1 MKQGQILIIVLLV
14 VVVILAVGLSV
25 ASRNITNLRTSTQT
39 EQSQRAFTAAEGGVE
54 DVLSRISTIPS
65 GSSLAIDVGG
75 LTANVNVTSSPVY
88 EQKITTEEVG
98 QVDLT
103 ALGGNQVQIEWAS
116 NNPQSGEAPAEG
128 PASIEVSLVY
138 GSGVADYQVAR
149 WFFAGANPPAYVLR
163 GNEVL
168 GSNIANSTNSCTSSK
183 YVNCMLV
190 DLSRAPSYILP
201 RILRIK
207 PFWLATTARVSG
219 DGFDLPPQ
227 QYEVKSTA
235 ATEIGVTRSVEVVR
249 SALPHLPAV
258 FDYALFSEGD
268 IIK

>member
-65 GSSLAIDVGG
+65 GSNLAIDVGG
-75 LTANVNVTSSPVY
+75 LTANVNVVGSPIY
-88 EQKITTEEVG
+88 ESPIGTDEVG
-98 QVDLT
+98 QIKLEGF
-103 ALGGNQVQIEWAS
+103 GGSQVKVEWAK
-116 NNPQSGEAPAEG
+116 NKNAELEIPVTG
-128 PASIEVSLVY
+128 SASVEVSLIW
-138 GSGVADYQVAR
+138 GGPPDYDVER
-149 WFFAGANPPAYVLR
+149 WFFPGTVARSEETLGLNP
-163 GNEVL
+163 
-168 GSNIANSTNSCTSSK
+168 
-183 YVNCMLV
+183 
-190 DLSRAPSYILP
+190 APSSDCPVPSTEFANCKIIDISGFATP
-201 RILRIK
+201 QILRVK
-207 PFWLATTARVSG
+207 PFWVLTTARVSSPVAEP
-219 DGFDLPPQ
+219 LPTQ